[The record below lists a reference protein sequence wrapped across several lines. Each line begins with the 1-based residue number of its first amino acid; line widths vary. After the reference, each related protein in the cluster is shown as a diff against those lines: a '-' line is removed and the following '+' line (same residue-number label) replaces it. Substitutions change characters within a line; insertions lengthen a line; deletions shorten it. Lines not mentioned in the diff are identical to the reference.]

1 MKISNSVPIWFNF
14 SIFPG
19 LTKRAILTDI
29 NFDEMNPDA
38 VKGGATKK
46 EDEEVVS
53 DTDLK
58 WFDPDSPLTPNSV
71 DKLIEAV
78 NSLNDVFGTFISN
91 VGSIILIVLFRQVC

>member
-1 MKISNSVPIWFNF
+1 M
-14 SIFPG
+14 
-19 LTKRAILTDI
+19 TKRAILTDI

-38 VKGGATKK
+38 VKGGATQK
-46 EDEEVVS
+46 DDEVVS

-78 NSLNDVFGTFISN
+78 NSLNDVFGTSISN
-91 VGSIILIVLFRQVC
+91 VGCIILIVLFRQVY